1 MILYQ
6 YRCQSCDEIA
16 EALRAVEDRNRA
28 PKCDECGGATRKII
42 SLSYRVI
49 PDFEPYYDE
58 NLQTGIKSK
67 QHRKKVMKEQGV
79 SEAYGKGWT

>member
-1 MILYQ
+1 MLYE
-6 YRCQSCDEIA
+6 YRCHSCEEITECVRSIA
-16 EALRAVEDRNRA
+16 DRNNA
-28 PKCDECGGATRKII
+28 PTCECGGTTRKII
-42 SLSYRVI
+42 SIQRVH

-67 QHRKKVMKEQGV
+67 QHRKRVMKEQGV

>member
-6 YRCQSCDEIA
+6 YRCQSCNEIT
-16 EALRAVEDRNRA
+16 EALRSVDDRDRA
-28 PKCDECGGATRKII
+28 PKCDECGGLTRKII
-42 SLSYRVI
+42 SLSYRVH

-67 QHRKKVMKEQGV
+67 QHLKQVMKEQGV
-79 SEAYGKGWT
+79 SEAYGKGWS